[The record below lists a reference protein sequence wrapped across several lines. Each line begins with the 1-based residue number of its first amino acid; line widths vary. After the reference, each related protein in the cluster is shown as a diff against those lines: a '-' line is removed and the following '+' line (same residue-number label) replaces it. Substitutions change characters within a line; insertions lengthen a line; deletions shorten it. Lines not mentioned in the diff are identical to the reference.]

1 MKIRDAKAFVT
12 GGSGGLGAVIARTLA
27 EYGAD
32 VAISYAGNREA
43 AELVAR
49 DIEDIGRKSLI
60 VQMDQVKPISI
71 DTAVDAVTSA
81 LGGLDILV
89 NNAAW
94 NKAVPFADLDALTP
108 ELWDRMHHTNVRG
121 PYLVTRACAPYL
133 KKSGNGRVV
142 NISAFI
148 GLSAE
153 GSSIAHATAKAAL
166 IHLNRCLAVALAPD
180 VTVNNVA
187 PGLMDGTT
195 MFNRIS
201 ADNTEAA
208 KQRAVLKRHSS
219 LSDVADQ
226 VLTFCRADTVTGQVL
241 VIDGGIVFH

>member
-1 MKIRDAKAFVT
+1 MKITGAKAFVT
-12 GGSGGLGAVIARTLA
+12 GGSGGLGAVIAKALA
-27 EYGAD
+27 ENGAD
-32 VAISYAGNREA
+32 VALSYSGNRDA

-49 DIEDIGRKSLI
+49 NIQAMGRKACA
-60 VQMDQVKPISI
+60 VQMDQVQPNSI
-71 DTAVDAVTSA
+71 NAAVEAVTTE
-81 LGGLDILV
+81 LGGLDILI

-94 NKAVPFADLDALTP
+94 NQAVPFADLDALTP

-121 PYLVTRACAPYL
+121 PYLVTRSCAPHL
-133 KKSGNGRVV
+133 KKNGNGRVV

-180 VTVNNVA
+180 VTVNSVA

-195 MFNRIS
+195 MFNRIPVE
-201 ADNTEAA
+201 NTEAA
-208 KQRAVLKRHSS
+208 KQRAALKRHTS
-219 LSDVADQ
+219 LKDVADQ
-226 VLTFCRADTVTGQVL
+226 VLTFCRAETVTGQVL

>member
-1 MKIRDAKAFVT
+1 MKIYGAVAFVT

-27 EYGAD
+27 ENGANVAVGYG
-32 VAISYAGNREA
+32 SNRSS
-43 AELVAR
+43 AESVLG
-49 DIEDIGRKSLI
+49 DIEALGRKGCI
-60 VQMDQVKPISI
+60 VQLDQTQPASI
-71 DTAVDAVTSA
+71 DDAVKTVISD
-81 LGGLDILV
+81 LGKLNILV

-94 NKAVPFADLDALTP
+94 NIAVPFADLDALTP

-121 PYLVTRACAPYL
+121 PFLMSRACAPHL
-133 KKSGNGRVV
+133 RKNGMGRIV

-180 VTVNNVA
+180 VTVNSVA
-187 PGLMDGTT
+187 PGLMEGTS
-195 MFNRIS
+195 MFERIPKE
-201 ADNTEAA
+201 ATEATR
-208 KQRAVLKRHSS
+208 QRAVLNRHTSVQ
-219 LSDVADQ
+219 DVADQ
-226 VLTFCRADTVTGQVL
+226 VITFCRADTVTGQVL